1 MTKRLLDLC
10 LAILLFI
17 PASFLIFLAA
27 IWIKFD
33 SPGPALFKQTRVG
46 RNKKPF
52 VMLKLRTMRNDTG
65 DRASHE
71 TCASQITNVGKFLRK
86 TKIDE
91 LPQIWSVL
99 RGDMSFVGPRPCL
112 LVQEQLIAERAS
124 RGAFAVKPGI
134 TGPAQLNG
142 IDMSTPERLAEAD
155 AIYIQNMSFVTDLKY
170 IFMTALGAGANDAVG
185 KP

>member
-33 SPGPALFKQTRVG
+33 SPGPVIFKQTRVG
-46 RNKKPF
+46 RNKKQF

>member
-10 LAILLFI
+10 LAIFLFF

-27 IWIKFD
+27 IWIKLD
-33 SPGPALFKQTRVG
+33 SPGPALFRQTRVG
-46 RNKKPF
+46 RNKEPF

-71 TCASQITNVGKFLRK
+71 TSSSQITKVGKFLRK

-112 LVQEQLIAERAS
+112 PIQKELIEARS
-124 RGAFAVKPGI
+124 RSNAFSVLPGI
-134 TGPAQLNG
+134 TGPAQIAN
-142 IDMSTPERLAEAD
+142 IDMSTPTKLAQVD
-155 AIYIQNMSFVTDLKY
+155 GRYISEQSLCRDLTYIWVTAFGK
-170 IFMTALGAGANDAVG
+170 GAGDAV
-185 KP
+185 K